1 MMQKSISIQ
10 EYQTQDD
17 PSDCWEWDCT
27 GGNDCNCNLC
37 EHDYIDEVNK

>member
-1 MMQKSISIQ
+1 MQKSISIQ

-17 PSDCWEWDCT
+17 PSDCWGWCCT

-37 EHDYIDEVNK
+37 EYDYIDEVE